1 MHNLNLDPNCIPNRS
16 CLQESKEASGASDSQ
31 PCMSGF
37 SVKTPKS
44 PLPNYVSPS
53 DAVQNNASTVNLSNP
68 RVVAASTS
76 ESNFISTSK
85 LKAARAR
92 YKQPPARSA
101 AKAKYMKLP
110 AGKTTQ
116 AIQPARDDPYKTKLA
131 QSRNEKIAKRD
142 EYLCTKETASN
153 ELIST
158 QQNVPTDTST
168 SLQGASC
175 GKKSINFSQSS
186 PRPVAIVHP
195 QQKAQTE
202 AESVNPLLTVS
213 QSNAVQNNASSVNL
227 SNPRFVSASTSGGY
241 CTSTNLV
248 YLPLVNF
255 PISELDQ
262 YLGPNG

>member
-53 DAVQNNASTVNLSNP
+53 DAVQNNASSVNPSNP

-85 LKAARAR
+85 LKATRAR
-92 YKQPPARSA
+92 CKQSPADI
-101 AKAKYMKLP
+101 
-110 AGKTTQ
+110 TTQ

-142 EYLCTKETASN
+142 EYLGTKETASN

-168 SLQGASC
+168 SLQGASF
-175 GKKSINFSQSS
+175 GKRPINFSQSF
-186 PRPVAIVHP
+186 PRPVAIVNP

-202 AESVNPLLTVS
+202 AKSVKPLLTVS
-213 QSNAVQNNASSVNL
+213 QSNAVQNNASSVNPL
-227 SNPRFVSASTSGGY
+227 NQHAVTASTSDRNFI
-241 CTSTNLV
+241 STFNS
-248 YLPLVNF
+248 VNF
-255 PISELDQ
+255 PLDELDVYLGTDELDV
-262 YLGPNG
+262 YLGPKGDNIR